1 MDTGAE
7 LARARGLALQGRT
20 EEALAVVDAVL
31 DDQPEHVP
39 AIRAKAELLSQAGA
53 AESALALHERAARL
67 APRSVEALNDWARA
81 LHELGRCE
89 EALGPALQARE
100 LLADPAAAAQAPAV
114 YLTLLW
120 CYREL
125 RRYQE
130 ALAAAEEGL
139 ARTPDA
145 VLAEW
150 ATVVEQEL
158 AHAERERC

>member
-1 MDTGAE
+1 MDPEAE
-7 LARARGLALQGRT
+7 LAHARGLALRGQI
-20 EEALAVVDAVL
+20 EEALQVVDAVL
-31 DDQPEHVP
+31 DEQPEHVP
-39 AIRAKAELLSQAGA
+39 AVRLKAELLGKSGA
-53 AESALALHERAARL
+53 SESALALYERAARL
-67 APRSVEALNDWARA
+67 APRSVEALNDLARA
-81 LHELGRCE
+81 LHELGRNE
-89 EALGPALQARE
+89 EALDPAEQARA
-100 LLADPAAAAQAPAV
+100 LLGDPQQARHAGMV

-125 RRYQE
+125 RRYKE

>member
-1 MDTGAE
+1 MDPEEE
-7 LARARGLALQGRT
+7 LARARGLALQGRHQA
-20 EEALAVVDAVL
+20 ALTLVDTVVDEWP
-31 DDQPEHVP
+31 DHVP
-39 AIRAKAELLSQAGA
+39 AVRLKAELLAKAGA
-53 AESALALHERAARL
+53 AEAALALYERAASL
-67 APRSVEALNDWARA
+67 APRSVDALNDWARA
-81 LHELGRCE
+81 LHELGRNE
-89 EALGPALQARE
+89 EALVPAEQARA
-100 LLADPAAAAQAPAV
+100 LLADPAQAVQAPAV

-125 RRYQE
+125 RRYKE

-145 VLAEW
+145 VLTEW

>member
-1 MDTGAE
+1 MDAEAE
-7 LARARGLALQGRT
+7 LARARGLALKGHHEDAIQ
-20 EEALAVVDAVL
+20 VVDGVL
-31 DDQPEHVP
+31 DELPDHVP
-39 AIRAKAELLSQAGA
+39 SIRLKAELLGKSGA
-53 AESALALHERAARL
+53 AESALALYERAARL
-67 APRSVEALNDWARA
+67 APQSVEALNDLARA
-81 LHELGRCE
+81 LHELGRNE
-89 EALGPALQARE
+89 EAL
-100 LLADPAAAAQAPAV
+100 APAEEARRLLGDSRSLRDAPSV

-125 RRYQE
+125 RRYRE

-139 ARTPDA
+139 SRTPDA

>member
-1 MDTGAE
+1 
-7 LARARGLALQGRT
+7 
-20 EEALAVVDAVL
+20 
-31 DDQPEHVP
+31 
-39 AIRAKAELLSQAGA
+39 
-53 AESALALHERAARL
+53 
-67 APRSVEALNDWARA
+67 VEALNDLARA
-81 LHELGRCE
+81 LHELGRNE
-89 EALGPALQARE
+89 EALGPAEQARA
-100 LLADPAAAAQAPAV
+100 LLGDPQQARHAGMV
-114 YLTLLW
+114 CLTLLW

-125 RRYQE
+125 RRYKE